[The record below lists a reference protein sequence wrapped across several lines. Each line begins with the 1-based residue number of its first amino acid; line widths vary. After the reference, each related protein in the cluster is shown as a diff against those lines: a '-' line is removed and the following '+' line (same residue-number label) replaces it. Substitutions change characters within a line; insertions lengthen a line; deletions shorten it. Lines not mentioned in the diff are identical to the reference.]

1 VIIPSSEKPASP
13 TPSSTGTPTYA
24 TASNTYARAQPAQAQ
39 PTATTDNTVIM
50 ALTSQITQLKKQH
63 RQEVQALRTALEQA
77 HGENPTLRRE
87 LTRRGWT
94 GQPPS

>member
-1 VIIPSSEKPASP
+1 MPFPVVCSGGGSTALARWITDPGERVRAGTGVAGVLAAS
-13 TPSSTGTPTYA
+13 
-24 TASNTYARAQPAQAQ
+24 
-39 PTATTDNTVIM
+39 TTDNTVIM
-50 ALTSQITQLKKQH
+50 ALTSLITQLKKQH

-94 GQPPS
+94 GKPPS

>member
-1 VIIPSSEKPASP
+1 MPFPVVCSSGGSAALARWITDPGERVRAG
-13 TPSSTGTPTYA
+13 TGVAGVLAAA
-24 TASNTYARAQPAQAQ
+24 TI
-39 PTATTDNTVIM
+39 DNAVIM

-94 GQPPS
+94 GKPPS

>member
-1 VIIPSSEKPASP
+1 MPFPVVCSSGGSAALARWITDPGERVRAG
-13 TPSSTGTPTYA
+13 TGVA
-24 TASNTYARAQPAQAQ
+24 GVLAA
-39 PTATTDNTVIM
+39 ATTDNTVIM

-77 HGENPTLRRE
+77 HGENPILRRE

-94 GQPPS
+94 GKPPS